1 MKKILIMAGGTGG
14 HVFPGIAVAKE
25 LSKNDE
31 FEVTW
36 LGTAEKMEAQLVPAN
51 GFKIEFIKVKGLR
64 RNGIIRKLVAPLM
77 ILRAIFMAYRVVKKV
92 KPDVVLGMGGYAS
105 GPGGVAAKLAGIP
118 LVLHEQNAKAGLTNR
133 LLSKIAD
140 KILLGFPGAFSGDN
154 VQYVGNPV
162 RANVI
167 ALRDELPKSFEG
179 ETLKICVVGGS
190 LGAQMLNTIVPE
202 AIAIARKNG
211 ANIKIIHQTGK
222 GNSEQVKSQYQKL
235 GIEDAEVSDFI
246 DDMASLYKN
255 NHLIICRAGALTVAE
270 ITVAAIPAI
279 FVPLPTAVDD
289 HQTKNAQVLVD
300 NNAAIIM
307 PQKDLTAQSLA
318 EKICEYSKDRA
329 ILSAMSQNCAQMAK
343 LSATTEAADVCREL
357 ALKK

>member
-1 MKKILIMAGGTGG
+1 
-14 HVFPGIAVAKE
+14 
-25 LSKNDE
+25 
-31 FEVTW
+31 
-36 LGTAEKMEAQLVPAN
+36 
-51 GFKIEFIKVKGLR
+51 
-64 RNGIIRKLVAPLM
+64 
-77 ILRAIFMAYRVVKKV
+77 
-92 KPDVVLGMGGYAS
+92 MGGYAS

-235 GIEDAEVSDFI
+235 GIDDAEVSDFI